1 MTRAVILLAILFLSG
16 CSAHWAKPGATRRD
30 FERDHHECDQQA
42 YVFGYVYSESR
53 YQECMTARGYT
64 VR

>member
-1 MTRAVILLAILFLSG
+1 MRGAILLIILSVTG
-16 CSAHWAKPGATRRD
+16 CSAHWTKPGASRHD

-42 YVFGYVYSESR
+42 YQFGYVYSENR